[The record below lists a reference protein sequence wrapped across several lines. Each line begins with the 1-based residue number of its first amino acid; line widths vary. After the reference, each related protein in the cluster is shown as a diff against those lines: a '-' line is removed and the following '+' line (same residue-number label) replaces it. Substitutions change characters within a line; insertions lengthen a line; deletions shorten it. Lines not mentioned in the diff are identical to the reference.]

1 MRDTQIDITTMLEL
15 MDYYILK
22 NPNKAHLVLSHMR
35 KLEEHKKNL
44 EWKYKGDTNEPYTR
58 D

>member
-1 MRDTQIDITTMLEL
+1 MLEL

-22 NPNKAHLVLSHMR
+22 NPNKAHLVIPH
-35 KLEEHKKNL
+35 KKGLERHKKNL
-44 EWKYKGDTNEPYTR
+44 EWKYNGDTNEPYTR

>member
-1 MRDTQIDITTMLEL
+1 MEKTQIDITTMLEL

-22 NPNKAHLVLSHMR
+22 NPNKAHLVLPHMR

-44 EWKYKGDTNEPYTR
+44 EWKYNGDTNEE
-58 D
+58 